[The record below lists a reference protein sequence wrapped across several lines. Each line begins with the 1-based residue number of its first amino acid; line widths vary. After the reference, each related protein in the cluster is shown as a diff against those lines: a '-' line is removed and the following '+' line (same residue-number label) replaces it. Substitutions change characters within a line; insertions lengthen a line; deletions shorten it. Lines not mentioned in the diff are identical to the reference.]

1 MCTAVVKEVLAYYTQ
16 QANSNVF
23 CTFLDA
29 SKAIDKVH
37 YCKLFSRLIERNVPP
52 LVIRVLLNMYSGQHV
67 RVLWNGIF
75 SCDFLVKNGV
85 KQGGIISP
93 ILFCIY
99 FDDVL
104 CRLLY
109 RSFVRRCISIR
120 WRYCT
125 PCTVR
130 CCHACYA
137 IYLRWFREWVSYVV
151 QCQQI

>member
-1 MCTAVVKEVLAYYTQ
+1 MRTAVVKEVVAYYTQ

-37 YCKLFSRLIERNVPP
+37 YRKISSRLIERNVPP
-52 LVIRVLLNMYSGQHV
+52 LIIRVLLNMYSGQHV

-85 KQGGIISP
+85 KQGGVISP
-93 ILFCIY
+93 ILFGIY

-104 CRLLY
+104 CRLQRAGLGC
-109 RSFVRRCISIR
+109 FI
-120 WRYCT
+120 
-125 PCTVR
+125 
-130 CCHACYA
+130 
-137 IYLRWFREWVSYVV
+137 
-151 QCQQI
+151 